1 MPYNDD
7 SEPESDEEDFDL
19 SGMDPE
25 DMDGISDDAQYV
37 HKFDIFFWPK
47 QASCFVSQ
55 ILSRFEEINEE
66 PASSAPVASKKR
78 ARESDDAHAE
88 TAEKLTKAQ
97 KKKLKAESGA
107 AVPSASDAK
116 VDAAK
121 TNGDA
126 VKEKKDKKETAKK
139 AGD

>member
-1 MPYNDD
+1 M
-7 SEPESDEEDFDL
+7 
-19 SGMDPE
+19 
-25 DMDGISDDAQYV
+25 
-37 HKFDIFFWPK
+37 
-47 QASCFVSQ
+47 
-55 ILSRFEEINEE
+55 
-66 PASSAPVASKKR
+66 ASKKR

-107 AVPSASDAK
+107 AVPSASDVK

-139 AGD
+139 PETKTLEGGIQITDVTVGKGPQAKKGNTVNMRYIGKFTNGKVFDSNTKGAPVCGFILSASLDD